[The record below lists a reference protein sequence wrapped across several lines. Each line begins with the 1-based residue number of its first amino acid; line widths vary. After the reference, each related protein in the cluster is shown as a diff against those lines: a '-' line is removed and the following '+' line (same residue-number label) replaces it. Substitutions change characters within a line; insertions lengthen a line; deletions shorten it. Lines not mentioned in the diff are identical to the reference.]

1 MSLSERK
8 YRLITQL
15 TQVYDEKK
23 LATLEAFL
31 TDTGPDELLTKV
43 AKPMRKTV
51 TIEELA
57 REQNYKGI
65 EPDEFQRIVERLDIQ
80 EPLDELLAAL
90 TK

>member
-23 LATLEAFL
+23 IATLEALFV
-31 TDTGPDELLTKV
+31 DEAPDEILAKL
-43 AKPMRKTV
+43 AKPMRKSVTV
-51 TIEELA
+51 EELA

-65 EPDEFQRIVERLDIQ
+65 ESDEFQRIIERLDIQ
-80 EPLDELLAAL
+80 EPLDELLAGL
-90 TK
+90 TP